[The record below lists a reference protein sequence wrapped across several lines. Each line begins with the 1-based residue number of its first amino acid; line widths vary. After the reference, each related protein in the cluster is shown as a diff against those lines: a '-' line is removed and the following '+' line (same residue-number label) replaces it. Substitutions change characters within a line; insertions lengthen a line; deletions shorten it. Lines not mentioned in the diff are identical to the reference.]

1 MDVLTSIRT
10 AIRPIVGPF
19 GAGLAGRP
27 PPLSLDV
34 VIWVIGYPHDVQ
46 PFVALGEVP
55 QEIYDHR
62 VRLAAPGTSKS
73 FIEDNGLEFLNI
85 GGGPTTING
94 LHGVEAG
101 FMPEIDTLKNGDVR
115 KMRKGMD
122 EIM

>member
-73 FIEDNGLEFLNI
+73 FIENKF
-85 GGGPTTING
+85 NG
-94 LHGVEAG
+94 LHGVEPG
-101 FMPEIDTLKNGDVR
+101 LMPESDTPKNGDVR
-115 KMRKGMD
+115 KKRKGMD
-122 EIM
+122 ETM